1 VKHVRGDEDARH
13 ASPQVLTEEPEK
25 PCNKT
30 WFQRGSLFLEE
41 PMWPTFD
48 NGDEHKARRKML
60 ADRLAR
66 ETGISEEEA
75 ERRIELIGTDWNS
88 LRREA
93 RFLKGRHEDGAAST

>member
-1 VKHVRGDEDARH
+1 MHRFRTSLKSQK
-13 ASPQVLTEEPEK
+13 SPATK
-25 PCNKT
+25 PG
-30 WFQRGSLFLEE
+30 FSGSLCLEE

-48 NGDEHKARRKML
+48 NGDEPKAQRKML

-75 ERRIELIGTDWNS
+75 ERLIQLIGTDWNS